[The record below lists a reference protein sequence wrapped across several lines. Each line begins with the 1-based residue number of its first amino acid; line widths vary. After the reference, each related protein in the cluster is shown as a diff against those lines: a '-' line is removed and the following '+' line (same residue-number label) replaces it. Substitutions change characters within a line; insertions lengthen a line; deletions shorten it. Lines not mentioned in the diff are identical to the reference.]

1 MNYHFNLQSQNE
13 HHKLW
18 SVGFLY
24 NEKKQNKIDI
34 IQLKMFRVNENIYKR
49 HVALIR
55 VLRQLVSYQTNET
68 CDVFFQK
75 SYFFFFFF

>member
-1 MNYHFNLQSQNE
+1 
-13 HHKLW
+13 
-18 SVGFLY
+18 
-24 NEKKQNKIDI
+24 
-34 IQLKMFRVNENIYKR
+34 MFRVNENIYKL

-75 SYFFFFFF
+75 TFFFLFKHRTVIYIYDHLRVKMSHAHIFMLPGP